1 MNATAKAPPSATRNR
16 AADRAVPARG
26 PDVGH
31 HRGLLRVEDLRVA
44 FDAPSGRVDVLV
56 GVGLTVADGEILG
69 IVGESGSGKT
79 VTALSVLQLLR
90 RPGRVVGGR
99 ALFRGVDLLTL
110 DARAMRA
117 IRGDMISMIFQN
129 PRSSLNPVFTVGK
142 VLREVLRVHS
152 GLGGS
157 QAASRAMA
165 LLDDVGIPDPESIL
179 RRYPHQ
185 LSGGMAQR
193 VMVALA
199 LASSPH
205 LLLADEPTTALD
217 VTIQHQII
225 TLLARLRAERGL
237 AQVIITH
244 NLGVI
249 AELCDRVAVM
259 YAGMIVEEAPV
270 EAIFDEPCHPYTQ
283 GLLAARARADRAA
296 DLASIPGQVPDLR
309 RRPSGC
315 PFHPRCTHA
324 RDVCAEVR
332 PPLEEAGSRHRV
344 ACHRWKELA

>member
-1 MNATAKAPPSATRNR
+1 MNATVKAPPSAARNG
-16 AADRAVPARG
+16 AAGRAVPASARDDG
-26 PDVGH
+26 AGA
-31 HRGLLRVEDLRVA
+31 GLLRVEDLRVA
-44 FDAPSGRVDVLV
+44 FDAPAGRVDVLV

-79 VTALSVLQLLR
+79 VTALSILQLLR

-110 DARAMRA
+110 DARAMRDV
-117 IRGDMISMIFQN
+117 RGDLISMIFQN

-157 QAASRAMA
+157 RAVSRATA
-165 LLDDVGIPDPESIL
+165 LLDDVGIPDPPSIL

-193 VMVALA
+193 VMIALA

-225 TLLARLRAERGL
+225 TLLSRLRAERGL

-270 EAIFDEPCHPYTQ
+270 EAIFDEPRHPYTH
-283 GLLAARARADRAA
+283 GLLAARARADRED
-296 DLASIPGQVPDLR
+296 DLASIPGQVPDLG

-315 PFHPRCTHA
+315 PFHPRCEHA
-324 RDVCAEVR
+324 RDVCAEDR
-332 PPLEEAGSRHRV
+332 PPLEEAGTRHRV
-344 ACHRWKELA
+344 ACHLWRELA